1 MSVTKGLIAGGQLIG
16 TLALGMLMAT
26 AANAGQET
34 LANAVNNAIAEVNA
48 TNAQLS
54 ETMKSLNALM
64 ASRPGEDLRPAYQA
78 YVQNVEKTRQAA
90 DTTRRRYEQMNA
102 DSNNYFSTWRADNR
116 KIANRDIR
124 AKANQRLEQVRQEY
138 RGSVASLKAAAE
150 QFRPFLSDLT
160 DIQTAL
166 SNDLTGKGLSSLSAT
181 AKKANFDHDQVQREI
196 NEAASHLNAMR
207 TALLPVAD

>member
-1 MSVTKGLIAGGQLIG
+1 
-16 TLALGMLMAT
+16 
-26 AANAGQET
+26 
-34 LANAVNNAIAEVNA
+34 
-48 TNAQLS
+48 
-54 ETMKSLNALM
+54 MKSLNALM